1 MECSI
6 TNNLVTIC
14 IADQW
19 TTDYYIMKNRTL
31 GCKNIILETM
41 KNKNIMNENMS
52 PLKKSGS
59 KQIKEPIE
67 KPIKQGKRCS

>member
-1 MECSI
+1 MECNI
-6 TNNLVTIC
+6 RNNLVTIC

-19 TTDYYIMKNRTL
+19 TTDYHIIRNRTL

-41 KNKNIMNENMS
+41 RNKNMNENMS

-59 KQIKEPIE
+59 RQTKEPVE
-67 KPIKQGKRCS
+67 KPIKQGKMCF